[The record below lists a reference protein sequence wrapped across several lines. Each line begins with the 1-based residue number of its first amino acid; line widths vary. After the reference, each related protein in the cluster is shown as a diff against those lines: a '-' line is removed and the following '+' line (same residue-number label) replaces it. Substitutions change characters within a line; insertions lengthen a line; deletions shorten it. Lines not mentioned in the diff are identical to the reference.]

1 MRTLPPGVGSASDQ
15 VNQVV
20 IILRRCQDLPA
31 VESRWSAIA
40 RRLEEVLRRV
50 DSTARRGG
58 SSPGVIGPLRWLD
71 QVVRELP
78 ALDEPGG
85 EPLRTELGA
94 RVARIR
100 ERA

>member
-1 MRTLPPGVGSASDQ
+1 MRTLPPGVGSACDQ

-20 IILRRCQDLPA
+20 IILRRCKDRRA
-31 VESRWSAIA
+31 VEYRWPAIA
-40 RRLEEVLRRV
+40 RRLEDVLRRV

-58 SSPGVIGPLRWLD
+58 ASPGVIGPLRRLD

-78 ALDEPGG
+78 ALDEPGA
-85 EPLRTELGA
+85 EPLRAEFRAL
-94 RVARIR
+94 VARIR